1 MRPVYFGP
9 LVNGD
14 IRIIPMDQ
22 RVPPPFQTMI
32 QVTVTG
38 AATYGVEVT
47 NDNLFD
53 PAVTPTWRNSDT
65 AALNPGATATQR
77 GLQTTPVTGVRVSMT
92 AGAGSI
98 AIMVQQMG
106 PR

>member
-1 MRPVYFGP
+1 MRPIYFGP
-9 LVNGD
+9 LVSGD
-14 IRIIPMDQ
+14 TRIIPMDQ

-38 AATYGVEVT
+38 TVTYGVEVT
-47 NDNLFD
+47 NNNLFD
-53 PAVTPTWRNSDT
+53 PSVTPAWRNSDT

-77 GLQTTPVTGVRVSMT
+77 GLQTTPVTGIRITVT
-92 AGAGSI
+92 AGTGSI
-98 AIMVQQMG
+98 VSMVQQMG